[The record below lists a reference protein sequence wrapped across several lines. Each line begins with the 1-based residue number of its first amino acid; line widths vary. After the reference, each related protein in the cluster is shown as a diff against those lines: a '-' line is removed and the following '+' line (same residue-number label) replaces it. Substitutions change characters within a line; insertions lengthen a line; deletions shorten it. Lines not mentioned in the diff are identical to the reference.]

1 MTTLTKIP
9 TYFAGGE
16 FQRDIEMYRCT
27 ALSYFHRFERMAG
40 VVLPSDENIE
50 AAFQPLSRTW
60 SKGWSYP
67 LPPVSSERPC
77 PANIGQAALTT
88 PL

>member
-60 SKGWSYP
+60 SKGWSYLGPTCAP
-67 LPPVSSERPC
+67 LPYGMLLFQTS
-77 PANIGQAALTT
+77 LK
-88 PL
+88 